1 MGKPHSRDAA
11 RQTARSSSWWG
22 TFPKYFVLV
31 AVLALAV
38 RVWTAFTAT
47 LPISGDEIAHGNYIG
62 HIVDHHGLPDS
73 AVANAELPEGR
84 PGLARLSYEYYQ
96 PPGYYIVTALL
107 GGGTPIG
114 SRMVSVAMF
123 MIALCFIWAA
133 TRGVGRNGDMA
144 VLCAMAFL
152 PGLVI
157 TTSTINNDVFLFM
170 GSAILLY
177 ACAGR
182 KTWAYIL
189 GGIVLATSK
198 FHGFPIL
205 LVVGTYFLVKKNY
218 RWGIIGLAFAAVA
231 GGIAYWRW
239 DLQVEN
245 EGIRLVVPTV
255 SGIIK
260 TLRETLTTGF
270 WNPHYDNIPIAY
282 LIPATLGGLVVV
294 GLAVYRFRRLTD
306 IHKYVILVVCL
317 VWVGWSI
324 FKQYPTGRYLFAAL
338 PWFAV
343 LGKGKQKSPSLQ
355 RASRKRTHRK

>member
-1 MGKPHSRDAA
+1 VQQSAG
-11 RQTARSSSWWG
+11 SSSGWG

-38 RVWTAFTAT
+38 HVWTAFNAT

-62 HIVDHHGLPDS
+62 YIIEHHSLPDS
-73 AVANAELPEGR
+73 AVANAVLPEGR
-84 PGLARLSYEYYQ
+84 AGLAQLSYEYYQ
-96 PPGYYIVTALL
+96 PPGYYVITAVL

-114 SRMVSVAMF
+114 SRMVSVGMF
-123 MIALCFIWAA
+123 MIALCFMWAA
-133 TRGVGRNGDMA
+133 TRGAGSNGDMP
-144 VLCAMAFL
+144 VLCAAAFL

-177 ACAGR
+177 ACAAR

-189 GGIVLATSK
+189 GGLILATSK

-245 EGIRLVVPTV
+245 EEIRLIVPTV
-255 SGIIK
+255 SGFIK
-260 TLRETLTTGF
+260 TLHETSATGF
-270 WNPHYDNIPIAY
+270 WNPHYDNISKIY
-282 LIPATLGGLVVV
+282 LIPATLGGLVVAV
-294 GLAVYRFRRLTD
+294 LAALRFRRLTD
-306 IHKYVILVVCL
+306 IQKYVILAICL
-317 VWVGWSI
+317 VWLGWSV
-324 FKQYPTGRYLFAAL
+324 FKRYPTGRYLFAAI

-343 LGKGKQKSPSLQ
+343 LGKGTRKSPSPQ
-355 RASRKRTHRK
+355 RPSRKRNRRK